1 MEWGT
6 EGMML
11 GRGVAMCVAAVFLSG
26 CASERTGFD
35 YAGVVQKLGPPRPG
49 QSRIVLLQEK
59 ASGLTATISD
69 VKLDGRPMGILKA
82 GTYIYAD
89 RPAGRHQLLATET
102 LFPGESKHDIKT
114 ESGRTYF
121 FLAKTSERHNTVTG
135 ATIVGGLAG
144 MVAASVVTSGNDS
157 TGPVDF
163 VSLDEA
169 AARTM
174 LAEMQLA
181 E

>member
-1 MEWGT
+1 MVFR
-6 EGMML
+6 
-11 GRGVAMCVAAVFLSG
+11 RGVAIGVTAVFLSG
-26 CASERTGFD
+26 CASERSGFD
-35 YAGVVQKLGPPRPG
+35 YAGVMQKLGPPRPG
-49 QSRIVLLQEK
+49 QSRIVVLQEK
-59 ASGLTATISD
+59 ASGLTATVSD
-69 VKLDGRPMGILKA
+69 VKLDGGPMGILKT

-102 LFPGESKHDIKT
+102 LFPGESKRDIKT

-174 LAEMQLA
+174 LAELQLA